1 MNQEQEALSFNEYQ
15 HLLRYRAQ
23 RQEQFNI
30 AYMVIAQT
38 LAELSY
44 CQKRKVGALLVK
56 DNNIISYGFNGAV
69 SGMPNICE
77 DDPGATALTKDV
89 HAEINA
95 ILKADRDLARG
106 ASIYITTYPCAYCTI
121 LMAQAGIKTVFYLED
136 YKVDGRVEAYG
147 MELVK
152 LAI

>member
-1 MNQEQEALSFNEYQ
+1 MNFEEASFQELQFLAKYK
-15 HLLRYRAQ
+15 AQ
-23 RQEQFNI
+23 RAEQFNI
-30 AYMVIAQT
+30 VYIAIAQT

-89 HAEINA
+89 HAEVNA
-95 ILKADRDLARG
+95 VLKAERNLVRG

-136 YKVDGRVEAYG
+136 HKIDGRVEAYG

-152 LAI
+152 LTL